1 MISVC
6 IATYNGERFI
16 KRQLES
22 IISQL
27 SAEDEIVISDDGSTD
42 RTLDVVKVISSPLI
56 KIYHN
61 TNEHGYT
68 PNFENALNHVTGDY
82 IFLSDQDDIWAPD
95 KVKIC
100 MHYLQ
105 KYDMVITDAEIVDEE
120 ENKLYPSFFE
130 LRHPYKTFWGNILKF
145 GYIGCCMC
153 FRRTVLDRALPFPIN
168 YKYSTHDNW
177 LTVVAMLYYSSK
189 VIDDKLVL
197 YRRHGNNASN
207 GSTNLHKNLGF
218 RLSYRMYLLL
228 NLVKKVFP
236 KKRG

>member
-42 RTLDVVKVISSPLI
+42 GTLDVVKAMSSSLI

-68 PNFENALNHVTGDY
+68 SNFENALNHATGDY

-105 KYDMVITDAEIVDEE
+105 KYDMVITDAEIVDAEGRII
-120 ENKLYPSFFE
+120 YPSFFKQ
-130 LRHPYKTFWGNILKF
+130 RRPYRSFLGNIFKF

-153 FRRTVLDRALPFPIN
+153 FRRIVLDKALPFPKN

-177 LTVVAMLYYSSK
+177 LAVVSMLYYSSK
-189 VIDDKLVL
+189 VINDKLVL
-197 YRRHGNNASN
+197 YRRHDKNASN
-207 GSTNLHKNLGF
+207 GSVNLHKSICF
-218 RLSYRMYLLL
+218 RLAYRMYLLR
-228 NLVKKVFP
+228 NLM
-236 KKRG
+236 KRIFW